1 MGTALTGN
9 NASHKSEGR
18 GVSPV
23 KKVRPL
29 LLPSATAIMLNA
41 ALARSNLHARLLLL
55 LLLLNLLQLWL
66 LVVVALLAG
75 VGGVSKAQP
84 RSAARSRASSMPA
97 GLR

>member
-1 MGTALTGN
+1 
-9 NASHKSEGR
+9 
-18 GVSPV
+18 
-23 KKVRPL
+23 
-29 LLPSATAIMLNA
+29 MLNA

-55 LLLLNLLQLWL
+55 LLLNLLQLWL
-66 LVVVALLAG
+66 LLVVALLAG

>member
-1 MGTALTGN
+1 MTGN

-23 KKVRPL
+23 KKVSPL

-55 LLLLNLLQLWL
+55 LLLNLLQLWL
-66 LVVVALLAG
+66 LLVVALLAG

>member
-1 MGTALTGN
+1 
-9 NASHKSEGR
+9 
-18 GVSPV
+18 
-23 KKVRPL
+23 
-29 LLPSATAIMLNA
+29 MLNA

-55 LLLLNLLQLWL
+55 LLLLLLLNLLQLWL
-66 LVVVALLAG
+66 LLVVALLAG

>member
-23 KKVRPL
+23 KKVSPL

-55 LLLLNLLQLWL
+55 LLLNLLQLWL
-66 LVVVALLAG
+66 LLVVALLAG

>member
-23 KKVRPL
+23 KKVSPL
-29 LLPSATAIMLNA
+29 LMPSATAIMLNA

-55 LLLLNLLQLWL
+55 LLLNLLQLWL
-66 LVVVALLAG
+66 LLVVALLAG